1 MRSFLAVTA
10 FATFASAVEVDRL
23 AYQFSIIPTL
33 NIDRVY
39 SEAECEALNPPG
51 GVGYFHYTYDQE
63 TCTCFYTDDIY
74 TLPSDCVLP
83 TPHVNPLAGPNCISN
98 ADYNAIY
105 NHSHQCVQR
114 TTRKCLT
121 PFSFDS

>member
-1 MRSFLAVTA
+1 MRHIQSVIALAA
-10 FATFASAVEVDRL
+10 FANAVEVERTK
-23 AYQFSIIPTL
+23 YPFSYIPSL

-51 GVGYFHYTYDQE
+51 PGYFHYTYNQE

-74 TLPSDCVLP
+74 TPPSACVPP
-83 TPHVNPLAGPNCISN
+83 TPHVNPLTGPNCISN

-105 NHSHQCVQR
+105 NHNHLCVQR
-114 TTRKCLT
+114 SAGKCKAPL
-121 PFSFDS
+121 SFDP